1 MSTQY
6 EVKGNVAVITLQS
19 PPVNALSFGLR
30 KGVMESLV
38 KANEN
43 PDVTSIVLI
52 GEGKAFCG
60 GADLYEF
67 GNPEASAEPTAWTV
81 IGALEQ
87 SRKPVIAAIHSVC
100 MGGGFELALGC
111 HYRVA
116 APRCLF
122 AFPEVKL
129 GLLPG
134 AGGTQRLPRVL
145 DVETALNMII
155 SGEPVPTEMLAAIP
169 GQKLLDW
176 VSSSKEILLDEAIE
190 FAKSKANVAP
200 PKIRDLPCSHPL
212 ADAYFQFVR
221 NMVAATSKGNA
232 AKYCVNCVEAA
243 VTKKFDDGI
252 AVEREL
258 FMALLETSEFHALK
272 HVFFAERSA
281 GKIPDLPADT
291 KLRPIN
297 SVGVVGA
304 GLMGGGIAMN
314 FLNAGIPVTIL
325 EVSQDALDKG
335 VGVIRKNYESQVAK
349 GRLKQDKFEQRMAL
363 LSPTLRYEDFGD
375 ADLVVEAVFE
385 ELAIKEKVFKQLDE
399 HLKPGAI
406 LASNTSTLDLNKI
419 AAFTKRPQDVV
430 GLHFFSPANIMKLL
444 EVVRGEETALDVLAT
459 VMKLSSK
466 IRKTAVVSGVCDG
479 FIGNRMIEELLR
491 QAGYLID
498 EGASPSQVD
507 AAMEKFGMAMGP
519 FRVGDMAGNDITVA
533 IRRRRALE
541 RPELRY
547 SEISYRLFEL
557 GRHGVKVGAGW
568 YDYAPGRRDPI
579 PSPAVAEMINAH
591 RAAIGITPRKI
602 SDQEI
607 VNRLVYAL
615 VNEGA
620 RILEEGIASRA
631 SDIDLIYIL
640 GYGFPAWRGGPMH
653 YASKVGL
660 PTVLNTLEQFQG
672 NPNADPAFW
681 AVAPLMKRLANAH
694 QDFSKA

>member
-6 EVKGNVAVITLQS
+6 EVQGSVAVITLQS

-30 KGVMESLV
+30 KGVMESLLQ
-38 KANEN
+38 ANEN
-43 PDVTSIVLI
+43 PDVTAIVLI

-67 GNPEASAEPTAWTV
+67 GTPEAATEPTAWTV
-81 IGALEQ
+81 ISALER

-116 APRCLF
+116 APGCLF

-134 AGGTQRLPRVL
+134 AGGTQRLPRAL
-145 DVETALNMII
+145 GVETALNMIV
-155 SGEPVPTEMLAAIP
+155 SGEPIPTEILAAIP

-176 VSSSKEILLDEAIE
+176 VGSAQESLLNDAIE
-190 FAKSKANVAP
+190 FAKSKANITP
-200 PKIRDLPCSHPL
+200 PKIRDLPCSHPQPQ
-212 ADAYFQFVR
+212 AYFQFVR
-221 NMVAATSKGNA
+221 NMVSATANGNA
-232 AKYCVNCVEAA
+232 AKYCINCVEAA
-243 VTKKFDDGI
+243 ATKKFDDGMV
-252 AVEREL
+252 VEREF
-258 FMALLETSEFHALK
+258 FMALLETAEFHALK

-281 GKIPDLPADT
+281 GKIPDLPATT
-291 KLRPIN
+291 KTRPIN

-325 EVSQDALDKG
+325 EVNQEALDKG
-335 VGVIRKNYESQVAK
+335 VAVIRKNYESQVAK

-363 LSPTLRYEDFGD
+363 LTPTLKYEDFGD
-375 ADLVVEAVFE
+375 ADLVIEAVFE
-385 ELAIKEKVFKQLDE
+385 ELSIKEKVFKQLDE
-399 HLKPGAI
+399 QLKPGAI

-419 AAFTKRPQDVV
+419 AAFTRRPQDVV

-444 EVVRGEETALDVLAT
+444 EVVRGERTADDVLAT
-459 VMKLSSK
+459 VMALSSK

-491 QAGYLID
+491 QAGYLLD
-498 EGASPSQVD
+498 EGASPAQID
-507 AAMEKFGMAMGP
+507 TAMEKFGMAMGP
-519 FRVGDMAGNDITVA
+519 YRVADMAGNDISVA
-533 IRRRRALE
+533 IRRRRAQE

-547 SEISYRLFEL
+547 SEVGTRLFEL
-557 GRHGVKVGAGW
+557 GRHGVKTGAGW
-568 YDYAPGRRDPI
+568 YDYVPGRRDPL
-579 PSPAVAEMINAH
+579 PSPAVAEMLDAH

-602 SDQEI
+602 SNQEI
-607 VNRLVYAL
+607 VDRLVFAL

-640 GYGFPAWRGGPMH
+640 GYGFPAWRGGPMQ
-653 YASKVGL
+653 YASEVGL
-660 PTVLNTLEQFQG
+660 PSVIDTLEQFQQ
-672 NPNADPAFW
+672 NPNADPSFW
-681 AVAPLMKRLANAH
+681 TVAPLMKRLANAY